1 MRLAQQGTP
10 GLDPSAGSIIH
21 FYHFRRWRE
30 SGVAYELRDCR
41 YNEVNRSMLSIAYGT
56 RKEYTD
62 RSELQFTMMVSSCSG
77 SLSMPDV
84 ADCLYCLQLCAICP
98 IHNFMLLFCRHP
110 YTCEMKGCQQQ
121 HLLPGITG
129 LTMSDC
135 VPSLRLTCRLGND
148 KGRSVSAWGF
158 WGDILNSPY
167 HSFGTSCS
175 ERSFFKI
182 SNKQF
187 VHTAVSVA
195 EYNVT
200 VCSTR
205 DASTDIW
212 KALSTWPGATD
223 YSLLYTARLPSPID
237 RHQLMLT
244 THNNTYISTP
254 LHLQLLCTGGIA

>member
-41 YNEVNRSMLSIAYGT
+41 YNEVNRSMLSTAYGT

-62 RSELQFTMMVSSCSG
+62 RSELQFMMTVSSCSDP
-77 SLSMPDV
+77 LIM
-84 ADCLYCLQLCAICP
+84 CLVLLTVYTVCKLFASWP
-98 IHNFMLLFCRHP
+98 ILAVMLLFCRHP
-110 YTCEMKGCQQQ
+110 HKCEIMVCQQQ

-129 LTMSDC
+129 LQLYGW
-135 VPSLRLTCRLGND
+135 VPSLCLPCRLGND

-167 HSFGTSCS
+167 HSFGTSCP

-200 VCSTR
+200 VCSTCN
-205 DASTDIW
+205 ACTDVLE
-212 KALSTWPGATD
+212 ALANWPNRLQPVVH
-223 YSLLYTARLPSPID
+223 SQTAFCLPAM
-237 RHQLMLT
+237 H
-244 THNNTYISTP
+244 
-254 LHLQLLCTGGIA
+254 